1 MSKIREILDQSKESE
16 TREQLQFLITAAKGK
31 LETQKEK
38 LEKIFLNPSAEEKIR
53 VIPDTEIKW
62 YDEYRC
68 NVKQGASGSINE
80 VVDQFFS
87 GSDGLKD
94 GLKNLVKTGLS
105 TILGCETAGEQEEN
119 FYVVYME
126 HNAIIRVD
134 ISVWRYNY
142 SSEGII
148 GHVKDAFCCT
158 FCKSVVDHTKVR
170 LDTLVYLISEIAGD
184 EHVVDYIKKLRE
196 IWALLEK
203 EDPKNVLDRYKQQNS
218 NWLANRVSD
227 EISDQWFVI
236 RGLNNGAV
244 VIDPEERSGE
254 SVAGM
259 SVYAAAK
266 EADAVTKL
274 RSKRPGSE
282 YGVCRKS
289 DLKRLRNFQIVEDF
303 DKGKNPGH
311 YVINGITINEARN
324 KFSKKGTL

>member
-1 MSKIREILDQSKESE
+1 MSKIRDMLDQSTESA

-68 NVKQGASGSINE
+68 NVKKGASDSINE

-87 GSDGLKD
+87 GSAGLKD
-94 GLKNLVKTGLS
+94 GLKSLVKTGLA
-105 TILGCETAGEQEEN
+105 TVLGCETAGEQEEN

-148 GHVKDAFCCT
+148 GKVKDAFCCT

-170 LDTLVYLISEIAGD
+170 LDTLVYLISEVAGD
-184 EHVVDYIKKLRE
+184 EHVVEYIKKLRE
-196 IWALLEK
+196 IWSLLEQ
-203 EDPKNVLDRYKQQNS
+203 EDPKDVLARYKQQDS
-218 NWLANRVSD
+218 NWLASRASVNITD
-227 EISDQWFVI
+227 KWFVI

-244 VIDPEERSGE
+244 VIDPEEKSGDC
-254 SVAGM
+254 VANM
-259 SVYAAAK
+259 SVYAAAQ
-266 EADAVTKL
+266 EANAVAYL
-274 RSKRPGSE
+274 RSKRPGAA
-282 YGVCRKS
+282 YGVCRES
-289 DLKRLRNFQIVEDF
+289 DLHRLSNFKIVEDF
-303 DKGKNPGH
+303 DNGKNPGH
-311 YVINGITINEARN
+311 YLISGIKVSEARN
-324 KFSKKGTL
+324 KFSNKGTL